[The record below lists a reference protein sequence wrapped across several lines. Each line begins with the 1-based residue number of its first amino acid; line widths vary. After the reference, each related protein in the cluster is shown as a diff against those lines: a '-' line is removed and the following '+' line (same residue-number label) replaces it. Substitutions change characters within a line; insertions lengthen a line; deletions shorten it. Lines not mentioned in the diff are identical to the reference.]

1 MKFARFGPWTTE
13 RRRGVAA
20 HDEHTTAYGLP
31 SAGVQSPADRS
42 SQPAAARAGAAQVK
56 PPPRIVP
63 SSLGSH
69 APDTEISER
78 DRLTLPRMT
87 ALCSHDIVDVGSR
100 SDACARWPYIHLF
113 YSSATWALA
122 QNQVARYPVV
132 AQNRVCCSSLPR
144 YFSFWRERI
153 LLFPRLRGGDGGG
166 EPSAAAVRLRRP
178 SDGACFG
185 RQQHVCRSAFYL
197 FTCID
202 FCVLS
207 LHVRLHPL

>member
-1 MKFARFGPWTTE
+1 MLFWARILGPCKSPLFVPKAKSPPF
-13 RRRGVAA
+13 RQAPS
-20 HDEHTTAYGLP
+20 TA
-31 SAGVQSPADRS
+31 
-42 SQPAAARAGAAQVK
+42 
-56 PPPRIVP
+56 
-63 SSLGSH
+63 
-69 APDTEISER
+69 ER

>member
-1 MKFARFGPWTTE
+1 MIADKTKRPDIVDLFSSGDGGIGEIFLAGWWGE
-13 RRRGVAA
+13 RACDLDG
-20 HDEHTTAYGLP
+20 DG
-31 SAGVQSPADRS
+31 
-42 SQPAAARAGAAQVK
+42 
-56 PPPRIVP
+56 
-63 SSLGSH
+63 
-69 APDTEISER
+69 ER